1 MTLVESLAILVDLE
15 AKYPTL
21 ALLLTEAKALGIVR
35 MVEMVG
41 LIELLPAMFPLTG
54 QILGVPGDTAE
65 KLEQSKQQIAA
76 VLSFFEE
83 LLADDSLRDSSASRT
98 YFAGEHN
105 AKSRSFGDCKS
116 SHQTPRISSFPL

>member
-15 AKYPTL
+15 AKYPTP
-21 ALLLTEAKALGIVR
+21 ALLPTEAKALGIVR
-35 MVEMVG
+35 MVEMVA

-54 QILGVPGDTAE
+54 QILGVAGDTAE
-65 KLEQSKQQIAA
+65 K
-76 VLSFFEE
+76 FEE

-98 YFAGEHN
+98 DFAEEHN

-116 SHQTPRISSFPL
+116 SHQTPRISSFPSLTEVQIIASKP

>member
-1 MTLVESLAILVDLE
+1 MVESLAILVDLE
-15 AKYPTL
+15 AKYPTP
-21 ALLLTEAKALGIVR
+21 ALLPTEAKALGIVR
-35 MVEMVG
+35 MVEMVA

-54 QILGVPGDTAE
+54 QILGVAGDTAE
-65 KLEQSKQQIAA
+65 K
-76 VLSFFEE
+76 FEE

-105 AKSRSFGDCKS
+105 SKSRSFGDCKS

>member
-1 MTLVESLAILVDLE
+1 LTLVESLAILVDLE

-21 ALLLTEAKALGIVR
+21 ALLPTEAKALGIVR

-83 LLADDSLRDSSASRT
+83 LLADDSLRDSSAR
-98 YFAGEHN
+98 A
-105 AKSRSFGDCKS
+105 D
-116 SHQTPRISSFPL
+116 